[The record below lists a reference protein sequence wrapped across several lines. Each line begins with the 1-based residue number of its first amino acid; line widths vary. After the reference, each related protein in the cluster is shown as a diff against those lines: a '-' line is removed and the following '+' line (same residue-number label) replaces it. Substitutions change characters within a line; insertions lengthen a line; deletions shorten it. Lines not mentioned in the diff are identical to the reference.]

1 MGRPWE
7 VYSDA
12 FLEVA
17 PSRILGYLLGLND
30 LPEEWKKLSSY
41 SPKDSRTLT
50 KFVLKHPISTK
61 EKELVHLS
69 KFWRNSSQNEKE
81 EFLNAL
87 RKAED
92 DVVNKLKNAGS
103 MEEFAKLWNNLP
115 KMLKD
120 AYEKELKQLN
130 LTPEIA
136 GELVNLPADPFVP
149 DHDWLSRLD
158 IYAQL
163 KAGNGEA
170 TLVRFKLSP
179 VQGFIGNARTERDL
193 WAGSHILSFL
203 TYLAISRLW
212 RKFGPNAIIVPHLRG
227 QPFFEH
233 ELKILKERD
242 KLDIANMPNKV
253 LAIVPGTV
261 DVNELEEEVR
271 NEIRGFLE
279 KLFQAAWSFYK
290 LGDIFEEDPVY
301 NETVR
306 NYFSITVEAFP
317 LSKTPGIESALRKYL
332 SIVGDSNEIHYY
344 SEVFAILDQ
353 LTDFKSVE
361 HFPPEQPKGFKCTL
375 CGENLAVGG
384 RDEEDSV
391 KHSWNTLRN
400 KLRSRRIYDIKENER
415 LCPLCLVKRFYPR
428 FYSLWKADYLWVEQ
442 TAEGISERVDERS
455 DQQGPKGFMS
465 VSEVAMRRVTEK
477 SLDRFNKDE
486 LFVTNES
493 GSKVRPVTWYDIFLH
508 QLFYTGARSEW
519 RGEVKPPKFG
529 GSTKQEFEGI
539 LAQLAG
545 YLRPLFQGLEPDC
558 EVLYKDNL
566 RSEDAVAKVFGVDR
580 DSLPSEINFEDLKTG
595 VSKLEDLVGEPPKY
609 YGLLKMDGDNMGK
622 LLSGTKSVK
631 DVGEYTL
638 AGEGLGVKRPST
650 PTVHVAI
657 TRSLSNFAVNH
668 VPKISKDYG
677 AELLYAGGDDVFAVA
692 PTDTVFSLAY
702 EIQKK
707 FREDWNGFE
716 YLQGSSRS
724 MSAGI
729 LITYYKEPL
738 YIAVRKVAELE
749 HLAKE
754 SGRNAVA
761 IGYRKHSG
769 TYYWVVANWSVFS
782 GEHLESFLKEMRNG
796 KISRKLLYELDTK
809 VWPNDPLAVLNLVKY
824 EVSRHSSYR
833 KDEKEALVD
842 RFAEFLWIVRNIRV
856 RIASGEVP
864 GVDAGVVNDLVA
876 EVIVDD
882 PENPNNDS
890 FEKIKQV
897 AESIWQRRD
906 PETAWFIELQNKLAQ
921 EFSEK
926 QAKIIAGLVLK
937 KQVWGASVLLKILL
951 EAGWALW

>member
-1 MGRPWE
+1 MNWKS
-7 VYSDA
+7 YSRA

-17 PSRILGYLLGLND
+17 PSRILGSLLGLND

-50 KFVLKHPISTK
+50 KFVLKHPISAK

-69 KFWRNSSQNEKE
+69 KFWRNSLQNEKE
-81 EFLNAL
+81 KLLNAL
-87 RKAED
+87 RKAEE
-92 DVVNKLKNAGS
+92 DVANKLKNAGS
-103 MEEFAKLWNNLP
+103 IEEFARLWNNLP

-130 LTPEIA
+130 LNLEIA
-136 GELVNLPADPFVP
+136 EELVNLPADPFVP

-158 IYAQL
+158 IYTQL
-163 KAGNGEA
+163 KAGNGEV

-261 DVNELEEEVR
+261 DVKALEED
-271 NEIRGFLE
+271 IRCDIKGFLE
-279 KLFQAAWSFYK
+279 KLFQAAWSFYD
-290 LGDIFEEDPVY
+290 LGDIFEDDPVY
-301 NETVR
+301 NEIVR

-332 SIVGDSNEIHYY
+332 SIIEEKDEVHYY
-344 SEVFAILDQ
+344 SEVFAVLDQ
-353 LTDFKSVE
+353 LTDFKSAE

-375 CGENLAVGG
+375 CGENLAIGG
-384 RDEEDSV
+384 RDKDKV
-391 KHSWNTLRN
+391 KHGWSTLRN
-400 KLRSRRIYDIKENER
+400 KLREGRIYDIKESER

-428 FYSLWKADYLWVEQ
+428 FYSLWKVDYSWVEQ
-442 TAEGISERVDERS
+442 VAKVISQEAKMKRS
-455 DQQGPKGFMS
+455 GQQGPKGFMS
-465 VSEVAMRRVTEK
+465 VSEVAMRRVTEE

-486 LFVTNES
+486 LFVINDS
-493 GSKVRPVTWYDIFLH
+493 GSKDRPVTWYDIFLH

-519 RGEVKPPKFG
+519 RGEVRPPKFG
-529 GSTKQEFEGI
+529 GSRKQEFEGT
-539 LAQLAG
+539 LGQLAG

-580 DSLPSEINFEDLKTG
+580 YSLPSGINLEGLKTG

-609 YGLLKMDGDNMGK
+609 HSLLKMDGDNMGK

-631 DVGEYTL
+631 DVGEYMIN
-638 AGEGLGVKRPST
+638 GNRLGVRRPST

-716 YLQGSSRS
+716 YLQGSTRS

-738 YIAVRKVAELE
+738 YIAVRRVAELE
-749 HLAKE
+749 HFAKE

-782 GEHLESFLKEMRNG
+782 GEHLRNFLREMRSG

-809 VWPNDPLAVLNLVKY
+809 LWPNDPLAVLNLVKY
-824 EVSRHSSYR
+824 ELSRHSSYGEN
-833 KDEKEALVD
+833 EKEALVD
-842 RFAEFLWIVRNIRV
+842 RFAEFLWVVRNIRV
-856 RIASGEVP
+856 KVSDGDVP
-864 GVDAGVVNDLVA
+864 GVNVGVVNDLVA

-882 PENPNNDS
+882 PENPNTDS

-897 AESIWQRRD
+897 AEAVWHGHDIKNS
-906 PETAWFIELQNKLAQ
+906 WFIELQNKLIQ
-921 EFSEK
+921 KFGEEW
-926 QAKIIAGLVLK
+926 AKMITGLVLK